1 MLNSRYLPESRKC
14 LSEFLL
20 VKFTIAVSV
29 HSSENSSKGTDTNT
43 STLLDLHLES
53 CINFLDFDI

>member
-1 MLNSRYLPESRKC
+1 MLNSRYLPESRKS
-14 LSEFLL
+14 LSEFFL
-20 VKFTIAVSV
+20 VKFTITIGV